1 MRITSDLLN
10 NWVKIKSLNFIDET
24 SNKKFESLGIFK
36 NQIVYLR
43 KLGNLKQIIGIE
55 VNQILYGFR
64 LEDLKYVDVEMV
76 KKNETW

>member
-1 MRITSDLLN
+1 MNITSNLLN

-36 NQIVYLR
+36 NQIVYLK

-64 LEDLKYVDVEMV
+64 LEDLKHIEVELV
-76 KKNETW
+76 KKNETR

>member
-36 NQIVYLR
+36 NQIVYLK

-64 LEDLKYVDVEMV
+64 LEDLKYVEVEMV
-76 KKNETW
+76 KKNEKR

>member
-10 NWVKIKSLNFIDET
+10 NWIKIKSLNFIDET

-76 KKNETW
+76 KKNETR

>member
-36 NQIVYLR
+36 NQIVYLK

-76 KKNETW
+76 KKNETR